1 MHTKIE
7 KMLNMIKHQEQN
19 QETFNKLFELFIEL
33 QNSTPKINKS
43 IWITK

>member
-19 QETFNKLFELFIEL
+19 QETFNKISQLITAL